1 MQFLTVSSIYLQRSK
16 SLHSLFVYHLLSLVQ
31 KCVHSGVI
39 SDKIH
44 VTVGCVVF
52 SGKIARAESSVYFS
66 GASLIY
72 SVCLQLVCARAEI
85 CVYSDG
91 DGREVIACTCWCVV
105 FIHIYQFI
113 YSLLFSVG

>member
-1 MQFLTVSSIYLQRSK
+1 M
-16 SLHSLFVYHLLSLVQ
+16 HSLFIYHLLSLVQ

-39 SDKIH
+39 SDKVH

-72 SVCLQLVCARAEI
+72 SVFVYNLSVLVQKFVYILAE
-85 CVYSDG
+85 
-91 DGREVIACTCWCVV
+91 TVV
-105 FIHIYQFI
+105 K
-113 YSLLFSVG
+113 S